1 MQPLVEIHP
10 TPHSATSSTGCNP
23 ACRRP
28 IRFIVLLVFVSF
40 SFFANPIGREH
51 AQTLTPPPL
60 PLFQQNC
67 KCKAA
72 PAALLFS
79 SSLCSSFPPSSFCSS
94 VSLCSSL
101 CWSVAFYTEQTRL
114 WRRSGTT
121 ETDREKE
128 RARKRARVGGGMRE
142 GGGGE
147 NKCNAMKIVK
157 NRKTKVFVLFICC
170 CLFGSYVGRVSKWR
184 PLVSVWVDATVVRPP
199 AWLWLAASASGGV

>member
-1 MQPLVEIHP
+1 M
-10 TPHSATSSTGCNP
+10 
-23 ACRRP
+23 RRP
-28 IRFIVLLVFVSF
+28 L
-40 SFFANPIGREH
+40 
-51 AQTLTPPPL
+51 PPL

-79 SSLCSSFPPSSFCSS
+79 SSLCSSFPPHPLLLLQCPCAHPYAGL
-94 VSLCSSL
+94 SLSTQNRLVCG
-101 CWSVAFYTEQTRL
+101 VGREQQRQTE
-114 WRRSGTT
+114 
-121 ETDREKE
+121 KHE
-128 RARKRARVGGGMRE
+128 RARKRERVGGGERSGE
-142 GGGGE
+142 GGE

>member
-1 MQPLVEIHP
+1 M
-10 TPHSATSSTGCNP
+10 
-23 ACRRP
+23 RRP
-28 IRFIVLLVFVSF
+28 L
-40 SFFANPIGREH
+40 
-51 AQTLTPPPL
+51 PPL
-60 PLFQQNC
+60 ALFQQNC

-79 SSLCSSFPPSSFCSS
+79 SSLCSSFPPHPPPPP

-114 WRRSGTT
+114 WRRSGIT

-128 RARKRARVGGGMRE
+128 RARKRERVGGGGGKRE
-142 GGGGE
+142 GEGGE

>member
-1 MQPLVEIHP
+1 M
-10 TPHSATSSTGCNP
+10 
-23 ACRRP
+23 RRP
-28 IRFIVLLVFVSF
+28 LPPSP
-40 SFFANPIGREH
+40 SPFFNKIAS
-51 AQTLTPPPL
+51 AKLPPL
-60 PLFQQNC
+60 RSSLC
-67 KCKAA
+67 SS
-72 PAALLFS
+72 FS
-79 SSLCSSFPPSSFCSS
+79 SSLCSSFPPFSSCSS

-128 RARKRARVGGGMRE
+128 RARKRERE
-142 GGGGE
+142 WEEEWGKGGGGE